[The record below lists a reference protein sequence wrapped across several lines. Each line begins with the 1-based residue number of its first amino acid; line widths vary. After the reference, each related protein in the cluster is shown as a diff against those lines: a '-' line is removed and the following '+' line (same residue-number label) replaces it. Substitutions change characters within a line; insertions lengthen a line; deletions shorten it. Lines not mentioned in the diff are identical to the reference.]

1 MRVHDKKVLI
11 TGGRRGIG
19 LSVATRLAAEG
30 AVVLLADIE
39 KEACEAAAA
48 DLVAKGFDARPY
60 ALDVSKEESWQRL
73 AESIAQD
80 VGGLDGLVNNAGV
93 ELTSRVT
100 ETDLHDWQKVLDVN
114 LTGLFLGTKH
124 MAPLLQARGGSG
136 AAGASVVN
144 ISSILGLVGFAEAS
158 AYAASKGG
166 VRLFTKSVAMEF
178 AQAGKNIR
186 VNSVHPGFVR
196 TRMTETGAERL
207 AAGGMAEDAE
217 SVFRQ
222 LQQITPLGRIGSPTD
237 IANGVLFLISDESAF
252 MTGAELVIDGGYT
265 AR

>member
-19 LSVATRLAAEG
+19 LSIATRLAAEG

-60 ALDVSKEESWQRL
+60 ALDVSSEESWQRL

-80 VGGLDGLVNNAGV
+80 VDGLDGLVNNAGV

-100 ETDLHDWQKVLDVN
+100 ETDLDDWQKVLDVN

-124 MAPLLQARGGSG
+124 MAPLLQATGGSG
-136 AAGASVVN
+136 SAGASVVN

-222 LQQITPLGRIGSPTD
+222 LQQITPLGRIGTPLD